1 MEWLKWHIGSA
12 IDPKFSIVAR
22 RSGHNVAAVIAIWA
36 MLLERACQAEE
47 RGNIRGFD
55 CEAADVAL
63 GLPDGAACAIIDALQ
78 SKGLIHG
85 DRVANW
91 EKRQNTDVTEAARER
106 KRLQREREKL
116 EAERLALER
125 RIAEVQAMGLADG
138 DSHAQSQNVTE
149 VTPGHRGSH
158 DVTYKKR
165 EDKKR
170 ENTSP
175 PVESLVNQDRACAR
189 EEPQRRGEVAS
200 SVSPGTDRGEP
211 PERESPPMPVDLSGP
226 GMEFLELREFYT
238 REVKP
243 EGPLDG
249 FDEYKQLKAARD
261 PTGTSVFPGLSRILD
276 DLAARKAVRAW
287 NPGYEIG
294 LARYLKTRTWLA
306 PIQSRASP
314 PSEATPT
321 EFQRQ
326 QQDRRNMMRMAK
338 EFRERERA
346 AKQQA
351 QGVQHGQRAATAT
364 SPAALD

>member
-47 RGNIRGFD
+47 RGNIGGFD

-149 VTPGHRGSH
+149 VTPGHRESH

-189 EEPQRRGEVAS
+189 EEPQGRGEAS
-200 SVSPGTDRGEP
+200 PFAEQDTPGQRAVD
-211 PERESPPMPVDLSGP
+211 PVDLSGP

-261 PTGTSVFPGLSRILD
+261 PTGASAFPGLSRILD

-314 PSEATPT
+314 SQAKSWLEREDEAN
-321 EFQRQ
+321 F
-326 QQDRRNMMRMAK
+326 NAFMAEAK
-338 EFRERERA
+338 AKQEARERGEA
-346 AKQQA
+346 
-351 QGVQHGQRAATAT
+351 
-364 SPAALD
+364 

>member
-63 GLPDGAACAIIDALQ
+63 GLADGAACAIIDALQ

-149 VTPGHRGSH
+149 VTPDHRGSH

-175 PVESLVNQDRACAR
+175 PVESLVNQDRTRAR
-189 EEPQRRGEVAS
+189 EEPQGRGEVAS

-211 PERESPPMPVDLSGP
+211 PERESPPMPVDFSGP
-226 GMEFLELREFYT
+226 GMEFLELREFYS
-238 REVKP
+238 REIRT

-261 PTGTSVFPGLSRILD
+261 PTGTSVFPGLSKILD
-276 DLAARKAVRAW
+276 DLAARKAAGVW

-306 PIQSRASP
+306 PIRPIQARASP
-314 PSEATPT
+314 GAEDWEA
-321 EFQRQ
+321 
-326 QQDRRNMMRMAK
+326 A
-338 EFRERERA
+338 RERVQTREARLKA
-346 AKQQA
+346 AAGEGMTQ
-351 QGVQHGQRAATAT
+351 
-364 SPAALD
+364 

>member
-36 MLLERACQAEE
+36 MLLERAGQAEE
-47 RGNIRGFD
+47 RGSIMGFD

-91 EKRQNTDVTEAARER
+91 EKRQSTGVTEAARER

-125 RIAEVQAMGLADG
+125 RIAEVQAMGLAGG

-149 VTPGHRGSH
+149 VTPGHRGSQ

-170 ENTSP
+170 EKTSP
-175 PVESLVNQDRACAR
+175 PVESLVNQDRAR
-189 EEPQRRGEVAS
+189 S
-200 SVSPGTDRGEP
+200 
-211 PERESPPMPVDLSGP
+211 PERGSEGVGADLSDP
-226 GMEFLELREFYT
+226 GLEFVELREFYN
-238 REVKP
+238 REMRA
-243 EGPLDG
+243 EGPLAG
-249 FDEYKQLKAARD
+249 FPEYRQLKAARD
-261 PTGTSVFPGLSRILD
+261 MTGASLWPGNARLFD
-276 DLAARKAVRAW
+276 DLSARKEAGVW
-287 NPGYEIG
+287 NQGFEIG
-294 LARYLKTRTWLA
+294 LGRYLREKTWLA

-314 PSEATPT
+314 PSETTPT

-326 QQDRRNMMRMAK
+326 QQDRRNMMRIAK
-338 EFRERERA
+338 ELRERERA

-364 SPAALD
+364 PPAAFD

>member
-1 MEWLKWHIGSA
+1 MNTDIRLSVGFFSH
-12 IDPKFSIVAR
+12 PKTIKLMRQAGAEGVVCLQRLWIWAAQNRVDGCLVGFEVDDIEIVAGWTGE
-22 RSGHNVAAVIAIWA
+22 SGLLVQTLEALRFLDKNGDAYCLHGWAEHQEYVTQEPARIEKARKAAQKRWSNA
-36 MLLERACQAEE
+36 
-47 RGNIRGFD
+47 RGNANDANGAMPD
-55 CEAADVAL
+55 DAASNASS
-63 GLPDGAACAIIDALQ
+63 I
-78 SKGLIHG
+78 
-85 DRVANW
+85 
-91 EKRQNTDVTEAARER
+91 ARSNAPNQTNPNQE
-106 KRLQREREKL
+106 
-116 EAERLALER
+116 
-125 RIAEVQAMGLADG
+125 
-138 DSHAQSQNVTE
+138 
-149 VTPGHRGSH
+149 
-158 DVTYKKR
+158 
-165 EDKKR
+165 

-189 EEPQRRGEVAS
+189 EEPQGRGEAS
-200 SVSPGTDRGEP
+200 PFPGTEP
-211 PERESPPMPVDLSGP
+211 EGREEPDQPREAAALPTPVDLSGP
-226 GMEFLELREFYT
+226 GMEFLELREFYS
-238 REVKP
+238 REIRP

-276 DLAARKAVRAW
+276 DLAARKAAGVW

-294 LARYLKTRTWLA
+294 LARYLKARTWLA

-364 SPAALD
+364 PPAALD

>member
-189 EEPQRRGEVAS
+189 EEPQGRGEALPFAEQDT
-200 SVSPGTDRGEP
+200 PGQRAVD
-211 PERESPPMPVDLSGP
+211 PVDLSGP

-249 FDEYKQLKAARD
+249 FAEYKQLKAARD
-261 PTGTSVFPGLSRILD
+261 PTGASAFPGLSTLLD
-276 DLAARKAVRAW
+276 DLAARKAAGAW

-306 PIQSRASP
+306 PIRPIQARASP
-314 PSEATPT
+314 GAQDWEA
-321 EFQRQ
+321 
-326 QQDRRNMMRMAK
+326 A
-338 EFRERERA
+338 RERVQTREARLKA
-346 AKQQA
+346 AAGEGMTQ
-351 QGVQHGQRAATAT
+351 
-364 SPAALD
+364 

>member
-1 MEWLKWHIGSA
+1 MNTDIRLSVGFFSH
-12 IDPKFSIVAR
+12 PKTIKLMRQAGAEGVVCLQRLWIWAAQNRVDGCLVGFEVDDIEIVAGWTGE
-22 RSGHNVAAVIAIWA
+22 SGVLVRALEALRFLDKNGDAYCLHGWAEHQEYVTQEPARIEKARKAAQKRWSNT
-36 MLLERACQAEE
+36 
-47 RGNIRGFD
+47 RGNANDANG
-55 CEAADVAL
+55 VM
-63 GLPDGAACAIIDALQ
+63 PDDATGNA
-78 SKGLIHG
+78 SSI
-85 DRVANW
+85 
-91 EKRQNTDVTEAARER
+91 ARSNAPNQTNPNQE
-106 KRLQREREKL
+106 
-116 EAERLALER
+116 
-125 RIAEVQAMGLADG
+125 
-138 DSHAQSQNVTE
+138 
-149 VTPGHRGSH
+149 
-158 DVTYKKR
+158 
-165 EDKKR
+165 

-175 PVESLVNQDRACAR
+175 PVESLVNQDRAR
-189 EEPQRRGEVAS
+189 S
-200 SVSPGTDRGEP
+200 
-211 PERESPPMPVDLSGP
+211 PERCSEGVGADLSGP
-226 GMEFLELREFYT
+226 GLEFVELRDFYS
-238 REVKP
+238 REIRT

-261 PTGTSVFPGLSRILD
+261 PTGTSVFPGLSRIMD
-276 DLAARKAVRAW
+276 DLAARKAAGVW

-364 SPAALD
+364 PPAALD

>member
-149 VTPGHRGSH
+149 VTPGHRGAH

-189 EEPQRRGEVAS
+189 EEPQGSGEALPFAEQDT
-200 SVSPGTDRGEP
+200 PGQRAVD
-211 PERESPPMPVDLSGP
+211 PVDLSGP

-249 FDEYKQLKAARD
+249 FAEYKQLKAARD
-261 PTGTSVFPGLSRILD
+261 PTGASAFPGLSTLLD
-276 DLAARKAVRAW
+276 DLAARKGVW

-306 PIQSRASP
+306 PIRPIQARASP
-314 PSEATPT
+314 GAEDWEA
-321 EFQRQ
+321 
-326 QQDRRNMMRMAK
+326 A
-338 EFRERERA
+338 RERVQTREARLKA
-346 AKQQA
+346 AAGEGMTQ
-351 QGVQHGQRAATAT
+351 
-364 SPAALD
+364 

>member
-1 MEWLKWHIGSA
+1 MNTDIRLSVGFFSH
-12 IDPKFSIVAR
+12 PKTIKLMRQAGAEGVVCLQRLWIWAAQNRVDGCLVEFEVDDIEIVAGWTGE
-22 RSGHNVAAVIAIWA
+22 SGLLVQTLEALRFLDKDGDAYCLHGWAEHQEYVTQEPARIEKARKAAQKRWSNA
-36 MLLERACQAEE
+36 
-47 RGNIRGFD
+47 RGNANDANGAMPD
-55 CEAADVAL
+55 DAASNASSIARSNA
-63 GLPDGAACAIIDALQ
+63 PNQ
-78 SKGLIHG
+78 T
-85 DRVANW
+85 NPNQE
-91 EKRQNTDVTEAARER
+91 EK
-106 KRLQREREKL
+106 
-116 EAERLALER
+116 
-125 RIAEVQAMGLADG
+125 
-138 DSHAQSQNVTE
+138 
-149 VTPGHRGSH
+149 
-158 DVTYKKR
+158 
-165 EDKKR
+165 
-170 ENTSP
+170 TSP

-189 EEPQRRGEVAS
+189 EEPQGRGEAAS

-211 PERESPPMPVDLSGP
+211 PERESPPMPVDFSGP
-226 GMEFLELREFYT
+226 GMEFHELREFYS
-238 REVKP
+238 REIRT

-276 DLAARKAVRAW
+276 DLAARKAAGVW

-364 SPAALD
+364 PPAALD

>member
-1 MEWLKWHIGSA
+1 MNTDIRLSVGFFSH
-12 IDPKFSIVAR
+12 PKTIKLMRQAGAEGVVCLQRLWIWAAQNRVDGCLVGFEVDDIEIVAGWTGE
-22 RSGHNVAAVIAIWA
+22 SGLLVQTLEALRFLDKNGDAYCLHGWAEHQEYVTQEPARIEKARKAAQKRWSNA
-36 MLLERACQAEE
+36 
-47 RGNIRGFD
+47 RGNANDANGAMPD
-55 CEAADVAL
+55 DAASNASS
-63 GLPDGAACAIIDALQ
+63 I
-78 SKGLIHG
+78 
-85 DRVANW
+85 
-91 EKRQNTDVTEAARER
+91 ARSNAPNQTNPNQE
-106 KRLQREREKL
+106 
-116 EAERLALER
+116 
-125 RIAEVQAMGLADG
+125 
-138 DSHAQSQNVTE
+138 
-149 VTPGHRGSH
+149 
-158 DVTYKKR
+158 
-165 EDKKR
+165 

-211 PERESPPMPVDLSGP
+211 PERESPPMPVDFSGP
-226 GMEFLELREFYT
+226 GMEFLELREFYS
-238 REVKP
+238 REIRT

-276 DLAARKAVRAW
+276 DLAARKAAGVW

-306 PIQSRASP
+306 PIQARASP

-364 SPAALD
+364 PPAALD